1 MAQSYS
7 SQSMMQHVKPEI
19 NLTDQDLYL
28 REKPGGIAIL
38 SDLANHVEA
47 LSVSKEDHCP
57 YTCHLGSRLLLK
69 LEEENFEVLEFD
81 FSTGFLSPVREQK
94 MMYVCGH
101 ISALA
106 SVEMVFRQCGITI
119 DGS

>member
-57 YTCHLGSRLLLK
+57 YTWYDASTK
-69 LEEENFEVLEFD
+69 SYFD
-81 FSTGFLSPVREQK
+81 MF
-94 MMYVCGH
+94 C
-101 ISALA
+101 A
-106 SVEMVFRQCGITI
+106 SSLVIH
-119 DGS
+119 

>member
-57 YTCHLGSRLLLK
+57 YTCV
-69 LEEENFEVLEFD
+69 NV
-81 FSTGFLSPVREQK
+81 GF
-94 MMYVCGH
+94 M
-101 ISALA
+101 A
-106 SVEMVFRQCGITI
+106 SSDVACIGELV
-119 DGS
+119 